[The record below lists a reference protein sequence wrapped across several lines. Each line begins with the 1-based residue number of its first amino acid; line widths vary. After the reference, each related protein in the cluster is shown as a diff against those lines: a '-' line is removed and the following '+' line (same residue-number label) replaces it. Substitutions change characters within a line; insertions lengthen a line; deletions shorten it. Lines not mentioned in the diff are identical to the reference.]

1 LRPIPWPSTKVRR
14 ASINSFG
21 FGGTNAHVVLDDA
34 HSFLSA
40 HNLQGLHRTVSESPS
55 EGFEPH
61 ELGLQEDAALPN
73 RTTTATQHTN
83 GIAGGAYDV
92 TNHPSN
98 HEAKRIFIFS
108 SLDQAGIK
116 RTVEAYSE
124 YLLSKSSSNENNY
137 IDDLAYTLAK
147 KRTLFPWK
155 SFVVAGSLPE
165 LIERLPDAPRI
176 AKHTRKATIP
186 KLGFVF
192 TGQGAQWHGM
202 GRELL
207 VYPIFRRSL
216 EDASNYFDQ
225 LNSPWHLLGE
235 FAYGEVPFISK
246 DLIIV
251 DSKQMNYSR
260 RNLSPELILLLSA
273 KLLVQLFK

>member
-1 LRPIPWPSTKVRR
+1 LRPIPWPRTQVRR

-40 HNLQGLHRTVSESPS
+40 HNLQGLHRTVSESLS

-61 ELGLQEDAALPN
+61 ELGLQEDAAPPN
-73 RTTTATQHTN
+73 STTTANRHTN
-83 GIAGGAYDV
+83 GVAGGAYV
-92 TNHPSN
+92 VSNHPLN
-98 HEAKRIFIFS
+98 HKAKRIFIFS

-124 YLLSKSSSNENNY
+124 YLSSKSSSNEDSY

-155 SFVVAGSLPE
+155 SFVVAGSLQE
-165 LIERLPDAPRI
+165 LIERLPDAPRM
-176 AKHTRKATIP
+176 ARHTRKGTIP

-192 TGQGAQWHGM
+192 TGQGAQWHAM

-216 EDASNYFDQ
+216 EDASNYLDQ

-235 FAYGEVPFISK
+235 FSCGKAPAISK

-251 DSKQMNYSR
+251 NPNR
-260 RNLSPELILLLSA
+260 
-273 KLLVQLFK
+273 